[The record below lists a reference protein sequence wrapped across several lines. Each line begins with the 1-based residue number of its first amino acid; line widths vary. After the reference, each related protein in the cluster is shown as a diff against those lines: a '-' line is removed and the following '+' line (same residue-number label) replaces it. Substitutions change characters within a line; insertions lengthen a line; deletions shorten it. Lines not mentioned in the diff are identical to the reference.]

1 MKVVIMRAIGR
12 GPKKQG
18 FVWDPSLE
26 KEFEMDH
33 VPRVGDDIDFSE
45 EISCTY
51 CPSFISVIRVEWDMK
66 RNRVIVETDSE
77 QDSLEENEQKQFIA
91 ELRKLGWVN
100 PYSS

>member
-1 MKVVIMRAIGR
+1 MKVVIMRAIGC
-12 GPKKQG
+12 GTKKQG

-33 VPRVGDDIDFSE
+33 IPRVGDDIDFGE
-45 EISCTY
+45 EITCTY
-51 CPSFISVIRVEWDMK
+51 SPSFISIIRVEWDIK

-77 QDSLEENEQKQFIA
+77 QDSLEEDEQQRFIT
-91 ELRKLGWVN
+91 ELRRLGWVS